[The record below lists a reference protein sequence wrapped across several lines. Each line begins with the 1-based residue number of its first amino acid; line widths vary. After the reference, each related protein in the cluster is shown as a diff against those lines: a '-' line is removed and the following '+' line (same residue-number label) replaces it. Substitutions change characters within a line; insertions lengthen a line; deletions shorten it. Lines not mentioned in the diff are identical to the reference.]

1 VRGHDHH
8 TLDPLGH
15 VLSSFGVESFGHFT
29 PICYDAAVV
38 RTALPAVFLL
48 LLLAAYP
55 LIGALPSE
63 AGSIRV
69 AGLSVLWWYG
79 AVVAP
84 ALAWLTA
91 VVLHR

>member
-1 VRGHDHH
+1 MR
-8 TLDPLGH
+8 L
-15 VLSSFGVESFGHFT
+15 
-29 PICYDAAVV
+29 
-38 RTALPAVFLL
+38 ALPAFLL
-48 LLLAAYP
+48 FLLAAYP

-84 ALAWLTA
+84 PLAWLAA

>member
-1 VRGHDHH
+1 MRGHDHH
-8 TLDPLGH
+8 SLDSLGH
-15 VLSSFGVESFGHFT
+15 VLSSFGVESLGHFT

-38 RTALPAVFLL
+38 RTALPAVVLL

-69 AGLSVLWWYG
+69 AGLALLWWYG
-79 AVVAP
+79 AVLAP
-84 ALAWLTA
+84 ALAWLAA
-91 VVLHR
+91 VVFHR

>member
-1 VRGHDHH
+1 VR
-8 TLDPLGH
+8 L
-15 VLSSFGVESFGHFT
+15 
-29 PICYDAAVV
+29 A
-38 RTALPAVFLL
+38 RPALL
-48 LLLAAYP
+48 LLLLVAYP

-84 ALAWLTA
+84 VLAWLTA

>member
-1 VRGHDHH
+1 MR
-8 TLDPLGH
+8 LARP
-15 VLSSFGVESFGHFT
+15 
-29 PICYDAAVV
+29 
-38 RTALPAVFLL
+38 ALLL

-63 AGSIRV
+63 AGNIRI

-84 ALAWLTA
+84 VIAWVTA

>member
-1 VRGHDHH
+1 MR
-8 TLDPLGH
+8 LARP
-15 VLSSFGVESFGHFT
+15 
-29 PICYDAAVV
+29 
-38 RTALPAVFLL
+38 ALLL

-63 AGSIRV
+63 AGNIRI

-84 ALAWLTA
+84 VLAWVTA

>member
-1 VRGHDHH
+1 
-8 TLDPLGH
+8 
-15 VLSSFGVESFGHFT
+15 
-29 PICYDAAVV
+29 
-38 RTALPAVFLL
+38 L

-69 AGLSVLWWYG
+69 AGLALLWWYG

-84 ALAWLTA
+84 ALAWLVA
-91 VVLHR
+91 VVFHR

>member
-1 VRGHDHH
+1 M
-8 TLDPLGH
+8 
-15 VLSSFGVESFGHFT
+15 
-29 PICYDAAVV
+29 
-38 RTALPAVFLL
+38 RTALPAVLLL

-69 AGLSVLWWYG
+69 GGLSVLWWYG

>member
-1 VRGHDHH
+1 MR
-8 TLDPLGH
+8 L
-15 VLSSFGVESFGHFT
+15 
-29 PICYDAAVV
+29 A
-38 RTALPAVFLL
+38 RPALL
-48 LLLAAYP
+48 LLVLAAYP

-63 AGSIRV
+63 AGSIRI

-84 ALAWLTA
+84 TLAWLVA

>member
-1 VRGHDHH
+1 VCGHDHYSR
-8 TLDPLGH
+8 DPIGH
-15 VLSSFGVESFGHFT
+15 VFSSGRVESFCHFT

-38 RTALPAVFLL
+38 RLARPALLL

-69 AGLSVLWWYG
+69 AGLSALWWYG

-84 ALAWLTA
+84 TLAWLVA

>member
-1 VRGHDHH
+1 M
-8 TLDPLGH
+8 L
-15 VLSSFGVESFGHFT
+15 
-29 PICYDAAVV
+29 
-38 RTALPAVFLL
+38 LL

-63 AGSIRV
+63 AGSIRI
-69 AGLSVLWWYG
+69 AGLSLLWWYG

-84 ALAWLTA
+84 ALAWLAA

>member
-1 VRGHDHH
+1 M
-8 TLDPLGH
+8 
-15 VLSSFGVESFGHFT
+15 LSSFGVQGLGHFT

-38 RTALPAVFLL
+38 RLARPALFL

-55 LIGALPSE
+55 LIAALPSE

-69 AGLSVLWWYG
+69 AGLSALWWYG

-84 ALAWLTA
+84 ALAWLVA

>member
-1 VRGHDHH
+1 VRLACP
-8 TLDPLGH
+8 TL
-15 VLSSFGVESFGHFT
+15 
-29 PICYDAAVV
+29 
-38 RTALPAVFLL
+38 LL

-63 AGSIRV
+63 AGSIRL
-69 AGLSVLWWYG
+69 AGLALLWWYG

>member
-1 VRGHDHH
+1 M
-8 TLDPLGH
+8 
-15 VLSSFGVESFGHFT
+15 
-29 PICYDAAVV
+29 
-38 RTALPAVFLL
+38 RTALPAVLLL

>member
-1 VRGHDHH
+1 MR
-8 TLDPLGH
+8 LARP
-15 VLSSFGVESFGHFT
+15 
-29 PICYDAAVV
+29 
-38 RTALPAVFLL
+38 ALLL

-63 AGSIRV
+63 AGSIRI
-69 AGLSVLWWYG
+69 AGLAALWWYG

-84 ALAWLTA
+84 ALAWLVA

>member
-1 VRGHDHH
+1 
-8 TLDPLGH
+8 L
-15 VLSSFGVESFGHFT
+15 
-29 PICYDAAVV
+29 
-38 RTALPAVFLL
+38 LL

-69 AGLSVLWWYG
+69 AGLSALWWYG

-84 ALAWLTA
+84 ALAWLVA

>member
-1 VRGHDHH
+1 M
-8 TLDPLGH
+8 
-15 VLSSFGVESFGHFT
+15 
-29 PICYDAAVV
+29 
-38 RTALPAVFLL
+38 RTALPAVLL

-84 ALAWLTA
+84 ALAWLAA
-91 VVLHR
+91 VILHR

>member
-1 VRGHDHH
+1 M
-8 TLDPLGH
+8 
-15 VLSSFGVESFGHFT
+15 
-29 PICYDAAVV
+29 
-38 RTALPAVFLL
+38 RTALPAVLL
-48 LLLAAYP
+48 LLLAVYP

-84 ALAWLTA
+84 ALACLAA

>member
-15 VLSSFGVESFGHFT
+15 VFSWFGVESFGHFT

-38 RTALPAVFLL
+38 RLARPVLLL

>member
-1 VRGHDHH
+1 M
-8 TLDPLGH
+8 
-15 VLSSFGVESFGHFT
+15 
-29 PICYDAAVV
+29 
-38 RTALPAVFLL
+38 RTALPTVFLL

-69 AGLSVLWWYG
+69 GGLALLWWYG

-84 ALAWLTA
+84 ALAWLAA

>member
-1 VRGHDHH
+1 VR
-8 TLDPLGH
+8 L
-15 VLSSFGVESFGHFT
+15 
-29 PICYDAAVV
+29 
-38 RTALPAVFLL
+38 ALPALLLL

-69 AGLSVLWWYG
+69 AGLALLWWYG

-84 ALAWLTA
+84 ALALLVA

>member
-1 VRGHDHH
+1 M
-8 TLDPLGH
+8 
-15 VLSSFGVESFGHFT
+15 
-29 PICYDAAVV
+29 
-38 RTALPAVFLL
+38 RTALPAVLL

-84 ALAWLTA
+84 ALAWLAA

>member
-1 VRGHDHH
+1 MRGHDHYSR
-8 TLDPLGH
+8 DPIGH
-15 VLSSFGVESFGHFT
+15 VFSSDRVESCCHFT

-38 RTALPAVFLL
+38 RLARPALLL

-69 AGLSVLWWYG
+69 AGLSALWWYG

-84 ALAWLTA
+84 ALAWLVA

>member
-1 VRGHDHH
+1 
-8 TLDPLGH
+8 
-15 VLSSFGVESFGHFT
+15 
-29 PICYDAAVV
+29 V
-38 RTALPAVFLL
+38 RTVLPAVLL

-84 ALAWLTA
+84 ALAWLAA
-91 VVLHR
+91 VILHR